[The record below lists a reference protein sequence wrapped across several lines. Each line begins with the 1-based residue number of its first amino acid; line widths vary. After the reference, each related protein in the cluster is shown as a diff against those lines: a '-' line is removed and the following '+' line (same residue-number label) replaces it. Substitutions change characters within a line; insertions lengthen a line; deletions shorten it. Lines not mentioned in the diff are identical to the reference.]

1 MQLANIITINS
12 VVYDCTSL
20 REQLL
25 FDWHYYNLVLS
36 LTITRKSCAFCN
48 GNDDD
53 NDDDDDDDDVD
64 NDDDDDDDDDE
75 EVDED
80 GNDDNDDNEASCKQ
94 MSTYKHAHYFSS
106 RFKYFTA
113 SCW

>member
-1 MQLANIITINS
+1 MQLVNIITINS

-53 NDDDDDDDDVD
+53 PDDDDDDDDDADDVD

-80 GNDDNDDNEASCKQ
+80 GNDDNDDNEASCIQ
-94 MSTYKHAHYFSS
+94 MSTYIYFSS
-106 RFKYFTA
+106 RF
-113 SCW
+113 